1 MVIDKDGNID
11 FQEWTV
17 PVSWSQ
23 VSLKMYQELERFYEG
38 KDEKFDIRKVIHI
51 LCHKTEDEV
60 NSLPI
65 DFLENIME
73 KLIFL
78 QEKPTEEEPKNWVE
92 IDGERYTVHTENQLR
107 TGEYIASDTVIK
119 GDRHNYAALLA
130 ILCRKDGEIYDSKF
144 ENEVLEDRVKM
155 WEKVSVVKV
164 LPIVNFFLQL
174 YILSMT
180 PTLLSSKAKEAID
193 LTRKDIE
200 TLQRNGGMSKRSM
213 RSVMKRLRK
222 LEKSINSI

>member
-1 MVIDKDGNID
+1 MADEIDIID
-11 FQEWTV
+11 YGMWYV
-17 PVSWSQ
+17 PTKWDDID
-23 VSLKMYQELERFYEG
+23 LGTYQDLERFYEG

-130 ILCRKDGEIYDSKF
+130 ILCRKEGELYDSKF

-213 RSVMKRLRK
+213 RSVMKKLKK

>member
-1 MVIDKDGNID
+1 MADEIDIID
-11 FQEWTV
+11 YGMWYV
-17 PVSWSQ
+17 PTKWDDID
-23 VSLKMYQELERFYEG
+23 LGTYQDLERFYEG

-119 GDRHNYAALLA
+119 GDKHNYAALLA
-130 ILCRKDGEIYDSKF
+130 ILCRKEGEIYDSKF

-213 RSVMKRLRK
+213 KSAMKRLRK

>member
-1 MVIDKDGNID
+1 MADEIDVIDYGMWYVPSKWDDID
-11 FQEWTV
+11 LGT
-17 PVSWSQ
+17 
-23 VSLKMYQELERFYEG
+23 YQELERFYED

-65 DFLENIME
+65 EFLENIME
-73 KLIFL
+73 KLLFL
-78 QEKPTEEEPKNWVE
+78 QEKPTEEEPRNWVD
-92 IDGERYTVHTENQLR
+92 IDGERYTVHTENKLR

-119 GDRHNYAALLA
+119 GDRHNYAALMA
-130 ILCRKDGEIYDSKF
+130 ILCRKDGEIYDSRF
-144 ENEVLEDRVKM
+144 ENEVLEDRIKM

-174 YILSMT
+174 YIISMS
-180 PTLLSSKAKEAID
+180 PTLLSSKVVEAIN

-200 TLQRNGGMSKRSM
+200 TSATNGEISKRSM
-213 RSVMKRLRK
+213 RSAMKKLKK